1 MDDAT
6 GAYLGHRYWEED
18 DLLRDLRED
27 LQRRGPTIQVSAE
40 TGRLLAVL
48 VAAVDA
54 HRVLEVGT
62 LFGYS
67 GVWIAR
73 ALPPDGRLDTLELSD
88 VHADAA
94 EGWFV
99 RAGLDDRV
107 TVRRGPALETLAA
120 LDGPFDAMFLD
131 AAKAEYVQY
140 TEHAA
145 RLLRPGGLLLADN
158 AIWSGRI
165 ADPDVSDDD
174 TEGIRSFLD
183 LIAGDPTWDASVLPV
198 GDGVAVAVRRP
209 NGRPVG
215 TPEGG

>member
-6 GAYLGHRYWEED
+6 ADYLRGRYWEED

-48 VAAVDA
+48 IAAA
-54 HRVLEVGT
+54 GARRVLEVGT

-73 ALPPDGRLDTLELSD
+73 ALPPGGRLETLELSD

-94 EGWFV
+94 EEWFA
-99 RAGLDDRV
+99 RAGLAERV
-107 TVRRGPALETLAA
+107 TVRRGAALTTLAD
-120 LDGPFDAMFLD
+120 LTTSDGAFDAMFLD
-131 AAKAEYVQY
+131 AAKAEYVEY
-140 TEHAA
+140 ARHAA

-165 ADPDVSDDD
+165 VDPEATDAD
-174 TEGIRSFLD
+174 TEGIRALLELLSD
-183 LIAGDPTWDASVLPV
+183 DPAWDATVLPV
-198 GDGVAVAVRRP
+198 GDGVAVAVRRLASADP
-209 NGRPVG
+209 
-215 TPEGG
+215 GG